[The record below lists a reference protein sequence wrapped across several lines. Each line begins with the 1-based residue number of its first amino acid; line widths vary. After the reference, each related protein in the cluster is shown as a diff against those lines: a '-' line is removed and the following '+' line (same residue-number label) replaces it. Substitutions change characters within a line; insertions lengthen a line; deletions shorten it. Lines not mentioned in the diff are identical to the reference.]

1 MLLVQFI
8 DMSGIEQAR
17 DNRALKSLFHF
28 HNDQVWKS
36 LLSETVDHKTGPVV
50 DDREKKISFRHKR
63 AHSSQSGIENV

>member
-50 DDREKKISFRHKR
+50 DDREKKYHSVINELTHLNR
-63 AHSSQSGIENV
+63 A